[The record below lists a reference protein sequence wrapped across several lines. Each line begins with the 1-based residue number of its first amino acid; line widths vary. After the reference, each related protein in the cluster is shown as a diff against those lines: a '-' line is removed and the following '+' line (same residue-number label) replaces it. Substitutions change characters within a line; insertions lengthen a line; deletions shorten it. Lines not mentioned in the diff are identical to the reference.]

1 MSNFDEDI
9 KRISDEMMND
19 GTIDGIIRDKLKKA
33 YESSIESAFRFGAL
47 SNAIEKRIEEVM
59 VPAVEKADLSEYVTK
74 LDNVLSEVIK
84 ATALPDYKKLLQN
97 FKDFIRTDLPKS
109 ITLEDL
115 LSEYNKFVAAD
126 IDCCGREVVHDE
138 GDPEYQYVQTYAEI
152 DEDES
157 RYYNR
162 PEHAV
167 LRLHIDEDEEED
179 NENALNREVKLTR
192 YSWEKEDGWRIEYGN
207 ALDIQ
212 SLRYMPSFDV
222 YLLALSQNGTRLIG
236 KICDCEEDSVT
247 PDAKPEVDFV

>member
-9 KRISDEMMND
+9 KRISDEMMKD
-19 GTIDGIIRDKLKKA
+19 GTIDDIIRDKLRKA

-47 SNAIEKRIEEVM
+47 SDAIEKRIKEVM

-74 LDNVLSEVIK
+74 LDDVLSEVIR

-109 ITLEDL
+109 VTLKDL

-126 IDCCGREVVHDE
+126 IDCCGREVVYDE
-138 GDPEYQYVQTYAEI
+138 GDPEYKYVEAYAEI

-157 RYYNR
+157 RYYNK
-162 PEHAV
+162 PEHAI

-179 NENALNREVKLTR
+179 NQDTLNREVKLTR
-192 YSWEKEDGWRIEYGN
+192 YSWEKDKGWRIDYGN
-207 ALDIQ
+207 AADIQ

-236 KICDCEEDSVT
+236 EMCDCEEDSVT
-247 PDAKPEVDFV
+247 PDAEPEVDFR

>member
-9 KRISDEMMND
+9 KRISDEMLKD
-19 GTIDGIIRDKLKKA
+19 GTIDNIIREKLKKA

-47 SNAIEKRIEEVM
+47 STAIEKRIKEIL
-59 VPAVEKADLSEYVTK
+59 VPAVENADLSAYVTK
-74 LDNVLSEVIK
+74 LDVVLSEILRETV
-84 ATALPDYKKLLQN
+84 LPDHKKLLEN
-97 FKDFIRTDLPKS
+97 FKNFIRTDLPES
-109 ITLEDL
+109 VTLEEL
-115 LSEYNKFVAAD
+115 LSEYGKFVAAD
-126 IDCCGREVVHDE
+126 IDCCGREVMCDE
-138 GDPEYQYVQTYAEI
+138 GDPEYKYVDTYAEI
-152 DEDES
+152 NEDES

-192 YSWEKEDGWRIEYGN
+192 YSWEKDKGWRIDYGN
-207 ALDIQ
+207 AADIQ

-236 KICDCEEDSVT
+236 EMCDCEEDSVT
-247 PDAKPEVDFV
+247 PDAEPEVDFR